1 MQAIPHVT
9 GAAKLDKPESPK
21 LWAAAQSLEASFIAE
36 MLKSAGLGEARQA
49 FGGGV
54 GEQQFSSY
62 ITQEYAD
69 EMTQAGG
76 IGLAESIYR
85 SLLKGQSE

>member
-1 MQAIPHVT
+1 MQVNSNVT
-9 GAAKLDKPESPK
+9 GAAKLDKLENPK

-36 MLKSAGLGEARQA
+36 MLKSAGLGEARQS

-69 EMTQAGG
+69 AMTQAGG
-76 IGLAESIYR
+76 IGLAATIYR
-85 SLLKGQSE
+85 SLLRGQSE